1 MDERGGLEPEVG
13 GWGAP
18 RGSLWGS
25 PGESVENRREKERGH
40 SRPLHLDLPRR
51 AARDLRLLPELEAVA
66 GSEADQIGS
75 SRGF

>member
-1 MDERGGLEPEVG
+1 MG
-13 GWGAP
+13 
-18 RGSLWGS
+18 
-25 PGESVENRREKERGH
+25 NRREKERGH